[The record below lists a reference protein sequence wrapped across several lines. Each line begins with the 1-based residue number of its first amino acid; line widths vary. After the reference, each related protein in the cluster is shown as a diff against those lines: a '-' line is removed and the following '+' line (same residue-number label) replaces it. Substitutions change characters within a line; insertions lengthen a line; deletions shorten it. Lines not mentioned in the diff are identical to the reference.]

1 MVTDWITAVST
12 ASAAVVGA
20 ASFILSIYKK
30 KSDIK
35 RKKIRDYDELSRY
48 MDWVGRTKTFFIEL
62 LKPLNSDLLTKNVI
76 ENCIAYK
83 VRGTIRVSYLEKVA
97 NNIKSELSE
106 TKRIQFIKFVHEL
119 SEYIYL
125 HEAFLSKL
133 FDKKNYDVKFSE
145 VKEKLKHNT
154 PIDVIYKLG
163 LSEESELSEYVFAY
177 IKELNDEWENIKVI
191 LNEAKYQ

>member
-20 ASFILSIYKK
+20 ASFILSIHKK

-35 RKKIRDYDELSRY
+35 RRKIRDFEELSRC
-48 MDWVGRTKTFFIEL
+48 MDWVGKTKTFFIEL
-62 LKPLNSDLLTKNVI
+62 LKPSYSDFLTQNVI
-76 ENCIAYK
+76 RNCIGYK
-83 VRGTIRVSYLEKVA
+83 VRGTIRVSTLEKVA

-106 TKRIQFIKFVHEL
+106 TKRNQYIKFINEL

-145 VKEKLKHNT
+145 VKAELKQNT
-154 PIDVIYKLG
+154 PKDIIYMLG
-163 LSEESELSEYVFAY
+163 LSEESELSEYIFAY
-177 IKELNDEWENIKVI
+177 IKELNNEWKNIKVI
-191 LNEAKYQ
+191 LDEVKYQ